1 MFRNWLQQWRR
12 RRSGIYFRYFDGQR
26 VRYGDP
32 LQLYRAFVHHPANL
46 AVLAPA
52 VDEQKEPETSQFL
65 QAICE
70 IFGLWR
76 YDPVAGRGLT
86 DAEIL
91 GVVDQFYRYLDEVKK
106 KLGPGLTFLPPT
118 AGESS
123 GSKGRRP

>member
-1 MFRNWLQQWRR
+1 MFRNWFRQRKL

-52 VDEQKEPETSQFL
+52 VDEQKEPETTQFL

-70 IFGLWR
+70 IFGLHR
-76 YDPVAGRGLT
+76 YDPATGRGLT

-91 GVVDQFYRYLDEVKK
+91 GVVDQFYRYLEEVKK
-106 KLGPGLTFLPPT
+106 KLGPGWTSLQAT
-118 AGESS
+118 AGASS
-123 GSKGRRP
+123 S